1 MRGPLIPP
9 FYAGEIGR
17 RIDARAAAGK
27 PVVGKHFGQPTAGAP
42 AAAIAV
48 AKQVLER
55 DPLCYFESLPLRE
68 RIARHYADHY
78 GLRVAS
84 EQGLLTA
91 GASAA
96 LVATYAALFR
106 AGDRIAVVSPGYPA
120 FRNAMRAM
128 GLQPVQIHCGAAQ
141 GYKPR
146 AEQIAVLDPVPA
158 GLIVAS
164 PANPT
169 GAMLN
174 RSELHDLVEICRER
188 QIVLIA
194 DEVNHGISFGAR
206 AVSALE
212 CSPNAVVINSLSKCY
227 RMTGWRLGWM
237 VVPDAWSAPISDYLV
252 NMFLTPSSIAQH
264 AALAAMEE
272 TADLQRWV
280 DVYAGNRTRLSRGLA
295 GVWSCPVSVD
305 T

>member
-17 RIDARAAAGK
+17 RVEARAAAGK
-27 PVVGKHFGQPTAGAP
+27 PVVAMHFGQPTAGAP

-48 AKQVLER
+48 AKQVLDR
-55 DPLCYFESLPLRE
+55 DPLGYFESLPLRE
-68 RIARHYADHY
+68 RIARHYADTY
-78 GLRVAS
+78 GVSITSERV
-84 EQGLLTA
+84 LLTA

-96 LVATYAALFR
+96 LIATYAALFR

-120 FRNAMRAM
+120 YRNAMRAM
-128 GLQPVQIHCGAAQ
+128 GLQPIEIHSGAEQ

-146 AEQIAVLDPVPA
+146 PEQLAALDPAPA
-158 GLIVAS
+158 GFMVAS

-169 GAMLN
+169 GAMLG
-174 RSELHDLVEICRER
+174 RSELQALVEICRER
-188 QIVLIA
+188 QTLLIS
-194 DEVNHGISFGAR
+194 DEVYHGISFGAR

-212 CSPNAVVINSLSKCY
+212 CSAHAIVINSFSKLY

-237 VVPDAWSAPISDYLV
+237 VVPDAWAASISDYII

-264 AALAAMEE
+264 AALAAMNEP
-272 TADLQRWV
+272 ADLQHWV
-280 DVYAGNRTRLSRGLA
+280 DI
-295 GVWSCPVSVD
+295 
-305 T
+305 